1 MTRVIPR
8 AGSRRHGRI
17 VRSERAYRLVALILS
32 ALVGLALGWLHHS
45 RALEALELRA
55 LDGLMAVRSELRVDP
70 RIRIVELDEATLATV
85 GLPQVLWRRSCARVA
100 AALLQG
106 GARVV
111 LLDSLFPRS
120 WHNLPADSP
129 LALELEQADLELG
142 QVLLSGQVVLIDFD
156 RGQVLPRPGSSEVLH
171 YAADSRGNVALAN
184 LLTDPD
190 GVVRRLP
197 LYADEAGRVR
207 FVAGRLA
214 ELAENQTLK
223 LAPDRL
229 ELKDLSFP
237 IEAGSLRVN
246 YPGPGGLTFPSLS
259 FARLLRRVEAGEKL
273 SELAGSIVLIGPGA
287 LQFQDFVTTP
297 IDRFRG
303 RHTAGVEVHA
313 AGLNTLLTGA
323 PIRRASAGVA
333 LALVLGLGVLGGLW
347 STYPPLRLATLGLV
361 LSLLALTGLTMALLS
376 QGLWIPVATGSLSL
390 GGGWLIDLGWRQATL
405 ERSRRQLKRIFG
417 RFVSPQ
423 VMQTLLQQP
432 ANLALGGRRARITVL
447 FCDINNFTPT
457 CEGRPPEEVITM
469 LNRFFQAMVEVIFAH
484 GGTVKQ
490 FAGDEI
496 MVLYG
501 APDPAEDH
509 AARAVRTA
517 LAMVAR
523 LNEMREQAR
532 ETGFY
537 EVKIGIHTGDV
548 VVGNVGSEQRSE
560 YAAVGDPVN
569 LAARIESLA
578 KSLGAVILVSDVTRH
593 EAGLEQL
600 SWRSLGLHHFK
611 GKQQEMQVWE
621 VEQP

>member
-1 MTRVIPR
+1 M
-8 AGSRRHGRI
+8 A
-17 VRSERAYRLVALILS
+17 LVLS
-32 ALVGLALGWLHHS
+32 VLVGLGLGLLHS
-45 RALEALELRA
+45 YRAMEAIELQA
-55 LDGLMAVRSELRVDP
+55 LDGMLAVRPARRVDP

-85 GLPQVLWRRSCARVA
+85 GLPQVLWRRACARVA
-100 AALLQG
+100 SALLLS
-106 GARVV
+106 GAKAV

-120 WHNLPADSP
+120 WSNLPPDSP
-129 LALELEQADLELG
+129 LARELEQADLELG
-142 QVLLSGQVVLIDFD
+142 QVLLSGQVVLIDYD
-156 RGQVLPRPGSSEVLH
+156 RGQSAPPRPGSSELLY
-171 YAADSRGNVALAN
+171 YAAESQGNVALAN
-184 LLTDPD
+184 LITDPD

-197 LYADEAGRVR
+197 VYADRSGRAR

-214 ELAENQTLK
+214 ELAEDQVLTVTSDTLTM
-223 LAPDRL
+223 RGQ
-229 ELKDLSFP
+229 SFP
-237 IEAGSLRVN
+237 TEAGSLRVS

-273 SELAGSIVLIGPGA
+273 SELAGTIVLIGPGA

-313 AGLNTLLTGA
+313 AGLNTLLTA
-323 PIRRASAGVA
+323 DPLRRATPGVA
-333 LALVLGLGVLGGLW
+333 LGLIVGLAVLGGLW
-347 STYPPLRLATLGLV
+347 STYPELRAATLGLV
-361 LSLLALTGLTMALLS
+361 ASLLALFLLS
-376 QGLWIPVATGSLSL
+376 VTLIQQGLWLPVATGSLSL
-390 GGGWLIDLGWRQATL
+390 GSGWLVDLGWRQATL
-405 ERSRRQLKRIFG
+405 ERSRRQLRRIFG

-423 VMQTLLQQP
+423 VMQNLLKQP
-432 ANLALGGRRARITVL
+432 GNLALGGHRARITVL

-469 LNRFFQAMVEVIFAH
+469 LNRFFQAMLEVIFAH

-501 APDPAEDH
+501 APDPVDDH

-523 LNEMREQAR
+523 LQELKVRASEP
-532 ETGFY
+532 GFY

-548 VVGNVGSEQRSE
+548 VVGNVGSQERSE

-578 KSLGAVILVSDVTRH
+578 KGLGAVILVSDVTRV

-600 SWRSLGLHHFK
+600 GWRSLGVHNFK
-611 GKQQEMQVWE
+611 GKQESMQVWE
-621 VEQP
+621 VYQP

>member
-1 MTRVIPR
+1 MK
-8 AGSRRHGRI
+8 
-17 VRSERAYRLVALILS
+17 SERAYRWVALALS
-32 ALVGLALGWLHHS
+32 VLVGLMLGWLHAL

-55 LDGLMAVRSELRVDP
+55 LDGLLATRSELPVDP

-85 GLPQVLWRRSCARVA
+85 GLPQVLWRRACARVA
-100 AALLQG
+100 TALLEG

-156 RGQVLPRPGSSEVLH
+156 RGQAQPRPGSSEVLY

-184 LLTDPD
+184 LITDPD

-197 LYADEAGRVR
+197 LYADDSGRVR

-214 ELAENQTLK
+214 ELAENQPLK
-223 LAPDRL
+223 LGTDQ
-229 ELKDLSFP
+229 LSFEGRGFP
-237 IEAGSLRVN
+237 TEAGSLRVN
-246 YPGPGGLTFPSLS
+246 YPGPGGVTFPSLS

-273 SELAGSIVLIGPGA
+273 SELAGTIVLVGPGA

-323 PIRRASAGVA
+323 PLRRAAPG
-333 LALVLGLGVLGGLW
+333 LAFGLVLSLAVVGGLW
-347 STYPPLRLATLGLV
+347 STYPPLRAAALGLAF
-361 LSLLALTGLTMALLS
+361 SLLTLTGLAMTLLG
-376 QGLWIPVATGSLSL
+376 QGLWIPLAAGCLSLS
-390 GGGWLIDLGWRQATL
+390 GGWLIDLGWRQATL
-405 ERSRRQLKRIFG
+405 EQSRRQLKRIFG

-423 VMQTLLQQP
+423 VMQTLLKQP
-432 ANLALGGRRARITVL
+432 ANLAVGGRRARITVL

-501 APDPAEDH
+501 APDPVEDH

-523 LNEMREQAR
+523 LKQMREQSS
-532 ETGFY
+532 ESGFY

-548 VVGNVGSEQRSE
+548 VVGNVGSEERSE

-593 EAGLEQL
+593 EAALEQL
-600 SWRSLGLHHFK
+600 GWRSLGLHHFK